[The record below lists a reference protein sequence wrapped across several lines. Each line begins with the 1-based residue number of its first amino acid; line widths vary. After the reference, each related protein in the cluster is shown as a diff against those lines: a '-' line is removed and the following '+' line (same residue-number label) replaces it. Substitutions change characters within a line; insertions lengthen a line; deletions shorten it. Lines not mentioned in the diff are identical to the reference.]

1 MGGRVKESGEPYE
14 VSKFWDP
21 PDGSAWRLVF
31 WLKRIAGRPE
41 CVGLELHAS
50 HPERPLRAK
59 TLRALKF
66 SSELEQAMES
76 AHARLERFADLGRR
90 VGVVWDIPADAL
102 AMTASGKPR
111 QRARYTSRD
120 LQRAADVYRGRW
132 IDKSKSPTRDT
143 AEILGLRY
151 DQTAKLIHR
160 ARGLGLLPPTAPGV
174 ARGATEEDE

>member
-1 MGGRVKESGEPYE
+1 MGGRVKESGGPYE
-14 VSKFWDP
+14 VSKFWDA

-66 SSELEQAMES
+66 SSELEQTREGE
-76 AHARLERFADLGRR
+76 HARLERFADLGRR
-90 VGVVWDIPADAL
+90 VGVVWDLPADER
-102 AMTASGKPR
+102 AMTTGGKPR
-111 QRARYTSRD
+111 QRARYTSKD
-120 LQRAADVYRGRW
+120 LQRAADVYRERW

-151 DQTAKLIHR
+151 DQTAKLLHR
-160 ARGLGLLPPTAPGV
+160 CRRLGFLPPTAPGV
-174 ARGATEEDE
+174 ARGATEED

>member
-1 MGGRVKESGEPYE
+1 MDGRVKESEKPYE
-14 VSKFWDP
+14 VSKFWDA
-21 PDGSAWRLVF
+21 PDGSAWHLVF

-66 SSELEQAMES
+66 SSELEQTREG
-76 AHARLERFADLGRR
+76 AHARLERLADLGRR
-90 VGVVWDIPADAL
+90 FGVEFPLADEQ
-102 AMTASGKPR
+102 AMTAGGKPR
-111 QRARYTSRD
+111 QRARYTSKD
-120 LQRAADVYRGRW
+120 LQRAADVYRERCET
-132 IDKSKSPTRDT
+132 DKSKSPTRDT

-160 ARGLGLLPPTAPGV
+160 CRGLGLLPPTAPGV